1 MFEDTVESYH
11 LDSQIKDDFQCDSD
25 CYTQTNQSTKDDQP
39 NMCTHDYQHIA
50 QNIYD
55 LNDPTQ
61 QNKLYLNEE
70 NVLSF
75 TDDTDT
81 QCDYSISAHTPD
93 IFNTNDNHT
102 SLTPTHTAAH
112 SQQKHAY
119 RDTFSDAHIQYHEFD
134 NKDLLTVKDKYTA
147 LLQQEL
153 QNPYWNL
160 HDPITTKSYQ
170 ISKDMDIETM
180 PHAMYFTGNSDIVTK
195 INQVPYQTIQYN
207 ENGMFTAKLM
217 NDTPIEIF
225 IDNGATPSI
234 LPLHTYNKFPILH
247 TYPKTESNT
256 PIHMGGGM
264 ITSHFWLEIPL
275 KLQHQTIQIKALVC
289 DSECPYDLILG
300 RTSMAQLSAWQD
312 YATNKLYIQQISIP
326 LALRNNIR
334 ILPGKTGIV
343 TLTLRSNKTSFTP
356 RHTIMGKGIAYVKP
370 LDQTLP
376 LRPIE
381 IEFENNRCC
390 MEVHNTS
397 DSTVEFLY
405 GQEMAYFDARSKGLV
420 QINNSKHFPIDQYLH
435 DRMTPATLSPS
446 PLAYEK
452 PIHPAEMPRIA
463 THTEIP
469 IDNTNKSTPD
479 DKYPWLDPDDPRRN
493 MTDKEILR
501 MKLNLRDSILNE
513 KKKEEFLTKVE
524 EFTDVFSLRDEI
536 GTCPFIEVHLKLKD
550 ETPFFVRPYPMREEQ
565 KKVIQKEMD
574 RLEHLGI
581 IRKGLT
587 GYSSLVVL
595 VKQKNQNLYGVCSDF
610 RILNEKL
617 VKINHAFP
625 LVRDCI
631 EQLGRKKC
639 HYLSTIDLRDA
650 FHTLRLA
657 LSSQKYCGI
666 TPYYGSPT
674 YHYLCMGMGM
684 SVSPQI
690 WQQFVDLV
698 FQDDLIKRKQN
709 FDIIM
714 DDMFIHLTAEEHMDD
729 LIDLFKVLRKYGL
742 KLSPHK
748 CQFFKKKI
756 VYMGLEFQIQE
767 DKVCYTPLKDKCDA
781 IQNLESP
788 KTLRQT
794 RAFCGMVNFLSSF
807 LPNLRRLLIPIYD
820 LQKKVEKFKWTEEAE
835 SV

>member
-1 MFEDTVESYH
+1 M
-11 LDSQIKDDFQCDSD
+11 
-25 CYTQTNQSTKDDQP
+25 
-39 NMCTHDYQHIA
+39 
-50 QNIYD
+50 
-55 LNDPTQ
+55 
-61 QNKLYLNEE
+61 
-70 NVLSF
+70 
-75 TDDTDT
+75 
-81 QCDYSISAHTPD
+81 
-93 IFNTNDNHT
+93 
-102 SLTPTHTAAH
+102 
-112 SQQKHAY
+112 
-119 RDTFSDAHIQYHEFD
+119 
-134 NKDLLTVKDKYTA
+134 
-147 LLQQEL
+147 
-153 QNPYWNL
+153 
-160 HDPITTKSYQ
+160 
-170 ISKDMDIETM
+170 
-180 PHAMYFTGNSDIVTK
+180 
-195 INQVPYQTIQYN
+195 
-207 ENGMFTAKLM
+207 
-217 NDTPIEIF
+217 
-225 IDNGATPSI
+225 
-234 LPLHTYNKFPILH
+234 
-247 TYPKTESNT
+247 
-256 PIHMGGGM
+256 
-264 ITSHFWLEIPL
+264 
-275 KLQHQTIQIKALVC
+275 
-289 DSECPYDLILG
+289 
-300 RTSMAQLSAWQD
+300 
-312 YATNKLYIQQISIP
+312 
-326 LALRNNIR
+326 
-334 ILPGKTGIV
+334 
-343 TLTLRSNKTSFTP
+343 P
-356 RHTIMGKGIAYVKP
+356 RHTITGKGIAYVKP

-381 IEFENNRCC
+381 IELENNHCC

-405 GQEMAYFDARSKGLV
+405 GQEMVYFDARSKGLV

-446 PLAYEK
+446 PLAYKK
-452 PIHPAEMPRIA
+452 PIHPAEMPCITTR
-463 THTEIP
+463 TELP
-469 IDNTNKSTPD
+469 IDDTNKSTPD

-493 MTDKEILR
+493 MTDKEILQ
-501 MKLNLRDSILNE
+501 MKLNLKDSILNE
-513 KKKEEFLTKVE
+513 KEKEEFLMKVE
-524 EFTDVFSLRDEI
+524 QFTDVFSLRDEI

-581 IRKGLT
+581 IHKGLT
-587 GYSSLVVL
+587 GYSSPVVL
-595 VKQKNQNLYGVCSDF
+595 VKWKNQNLYQVCSDF
-610 RILNEKL
+610 CILNEKL

-674 YHYLCMGMGM
+674 YHYLRMGMGM

-690 WQQFVDLV
+690 WQQFIDLV
-698 FQDDLIKRKQN
+698 FQDDLIKCKQN

-714 DDMFIHLTAEEHMDD
+714 DDMFIHSTAKEHMDN
-729 LIDLFKVLRKYGL
+729 LMDLFKVLRKYGL

-794 RAFCGMVNFLSSF
+794 RAQGRIQDLIRGGPDHDRPKTAILGPQFCRILVLGPHFWWSGGAWAPRAPLDPPLRAFCGMVNFLSSF
-807 LPNLRRLLIPIYD
+807 LPNLHRLLIPIYD
-820 LQKKVEKFKWTEEAE
+820 LQKKVKKFKWTEEAE
-835 SV
+835 RAFKDIKKLLINPPVLKAPTPDGLFHLESNTSREGMGGTLLQKRGDEWVVIGYHSKRLPKSAKNFDVTELELTGLLVNIHGFMQLLHNRYFEVLVDHKAIEYMIKSKTESPMTRLKTLLLKLNEYTIDLKYQKGSEMHTSNALSRYTTLQNT